1 MPHMQGKGGRR
12 ARMMRQRTGQ
22 ALSKPIYQTFSI
34 RREFISLARNC
45 DEWCNENKV
54 GIFCHI
60 DAVRRIHLTI
70 CVRPTRV
77 RIDLGMTPQSSN

>member
-1 MPHMQGKGGRR
+1 MAHKQGEGGRR

-34 RREFISLARNC
+34 RREFISRVCHC

-54 GIFCHI
+54 GIFCHV
-60 DAVRRIHLTI
+60 DCVRRFHLTLR
-70 CVRPTRV
+70 VRPIRV
-77 RIDLGMTPQSSN
+77 RIDLGMTPQSPN